1 MRLPSFRG
9 ILGPGVFKRVSRE
22 GAGWA
27 RAWGG
32 MLRAWSLSFSFWC
45 LPLPARVLWRGL
57 FACGQGV

>member
-45 LPLPARVLWRGL
+45 LSLPTRVLW
-57 FACGQGV
+57 